1 MSYKNS
7 IKCGPNVTDNFDD
20 WIRISNTGNNYRC
33 HSIIG
38 SGVINSCKAQDLYP
52 CFDDRYITV
61 DNEITEF
68 ADNCFNKVSVS
79 FVSVPT
85 KLKKI
90 GSHCFEKSNI
100 TSLTLP
106 DTLEEIG
113 HNNFPKTLNSI
124 FIPPLI
130 KDFPIDNLFKCD
142 KITEIK
148 LHKDNT
154 TYKVIDGILYNNDI
168 TEIIYCPNGKVG
180 KVIIPDSVKII
191 GDYCFYN
198 NKKLTAII
206 IPTSIVSIGNYA
218 FNGVQIEKLEIPNS
232 VINIGDGCFWGAKI
246 SKKLKLSSKVS
257 TLPKECFNYAEV
269 PYVDYTDKI
278 NNIGDYAL
286 SNMKYTQISNRDI
299 LKLQSTVHIGNNAF
313 YEDKNVRIFELFSS
327 LETISKNAFDKTVK
341 NLVVK
346 FFSFTPINI
355 ERDAFQGL
363 SENST
368 LMVPKGTKL
377 IFEKALPWSVFD
389 NIEEMDLESNLVD
402 SQEEVLSVDEYKF
415 RLESVANSIYKV
427 DREYLR
433 NIIQDLSYDYLN
445 VSTDEEYNEALSL
458 IAYNNR
464 FNPPI
469 LPNLDVVICKSW
481 ESKYRLRILGKSIL
495 EYGNVPALDN
505 FIANG
510 KVYNDISSIPFLNT
524 ETICLESN
532 LLPLRSN
539 IVVESYFE
547 NILSKIQNEL
557 LDAEHDVKIAV
568 SWFTNYDLFKTVNE
582 LADKGINIEIV
593 INNDL
598 INNGGYCLNFD
609 ELISKESVRFYLVEY
624 PHLLHHKFCII
635 DDKTIINGSY
645 NWTRFSGSN
654 YENIMIIRNDVNA
667 VSAFNDEFER
677 ILHQAEYKNIDK
689 MPDNVPERPE
699 YDRSAFKQYITEELD
714 SAAHEISNERD
725 KITILHK
732 ASCLNPEYFEKIN
745 PSAKKKFADAFRVLE
760 DQPTATKDVI
770 EMIDSC
776 TKVFGNEEQNKIDEI
791 KGKESENLEVNN
803 KKTDIIDIIP
813 GSNHSF
819 ENISVSCQL
828 KEKFESTKASSLF
841 LVLDVSG
848 SMDNLYKA
856 GHVHNIAEQVL
867 SVSLT
872 ISESKEIS
880 LWKFGDRADF
890 VENIGL
896 ENIQSVKN
904 VHCEGT
910 GTELN
915 AFVNAA
921 SGSINDGSLVI
932 IFTDDDLGSIK
943 KAALNIKNKSK
954 VFWQIIVY
962 GEHKNI
968 SSEIS
973 NCSNVSLICMDDYAS
988 KSKKE
993 INQMLLNDYILWKNK

>member
-1 MSYKNS
+1 
-7 IKCGPNVTDNFDD
+7 
-20 WIRISNTGNNYRC
+20 
-33 HSIIG
+33 
-38 SGVINSCKAQDLYP
+38 
-52 CFDDRYITV
+52 
-61 DNEITEF
+61 
-68 ADNCFNKVSVS
+68 
-79 FVSVPT
+79 
-85 KLKKI
+85 
-90 GSHCFEKSNI
+90 
-100 TSLTLP
+100 
-106 DTLEEIG
+106 
-113 HNNFPKTLNSI
+113 
-124 FIPPLI
+124 
-130 KDFPIDNLFKCD
+130 
-142 KITEIK
+142 
-148 LHKDNT
+148 
-154 TYKVIDGILYNNDI
+154 
-168 TEIIYCPNGKVG
+168 
-180 KVIIPDSVKII
+180 
-191 GDYCFYN
+191 
-198 NKKLTAII
+198 
-206 IPTSIVSIGNYA
+206 
-218 FNGVQIEKLEIPNS
+218 
-232 VINIGDGCFWGAKI
+232 
-246 SKKLKLSSKVS
+246 
-257 TLPKECFNYAEV
+257 
-269 PYVDYTDKI
+269 
-278 NNIGDYAL
+278 
-286 SNMKYTQISNRDI
+286 
-299 LKLQSTVHIGNNAF
+299 VHIGNNAF
-313 YEDKNVRIFELFSS
+313 YEDKNVRIFELFSC

-389 NIEEMDLESNLVD
+389 NVEEMDLESNLVD

-469 LPNLDVVICKSW
+469 LPNLEVVICKSW

-582 LADKGINIEIV
+582 LADKDINIEIV

-689 MPDNVPERPE
+689 MPNYVPERPE

-745 PSAKKKFADAFRVLE
+745 PKAKIDFADAFRVLE
-760 DQPTATKDVI
+760 DQSTATNDVI
-770 EMIDSC
+770 EMINSSIE
-776 TKVFGNEEQNKIDEI
+776 VLGNEEQNKKDET
-791 KGKESENLEVNN
+791 KEKECENLVVDNQKSGTKDVIQGNTYFSENLSVN
-803 KKTDIIDIIP
+803 
-813 GSNHSF
+813 S
-819 ENISVSCQL
+819 QL
-828 KEKFESTKASSLF
+828 KEKIESIKASSLF

-848 SMDNLYKA
+848 SMKSLYTA
-856 GHVHNIAEQVL
+856 GHIHNIAEKVL

-872 ISESKEIS
+872 ISESKEVS
-880 LWKFGDRADF
+880 LWKFGNRAEF
-890 VENIGL
+890 VEYIGL
-896 ENIQSVKN
+896 DNIQSVKK

-910 GTELN
+910 GTALN

-921 SGSINDGSLVI
+921 SGLINDGSLVI

-943 KAALNIKNKSK
+943 KAVWNIKNKSK

-962 GEHKNI
+962 GKHKNI

-988 KSKKE
+988 KSNKE
-993 INQMLLNDYILWKNK
+993 INQILLNDYISWKNK